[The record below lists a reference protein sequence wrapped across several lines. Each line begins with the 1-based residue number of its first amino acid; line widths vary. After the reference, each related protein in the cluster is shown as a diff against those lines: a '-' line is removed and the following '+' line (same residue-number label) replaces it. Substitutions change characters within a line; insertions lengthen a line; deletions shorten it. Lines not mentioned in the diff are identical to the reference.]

1 MSAVLLQ
8 GRISRWVHRRVL
20 AAIKVQTAWRG
31 RLARLQLHRLRFAAL
46 KLQRVMHG
54 ACARLAARVRRRS
67 KKGRDQELIELVNKS
82 QRKAHALLRRR
93 RRVTALLV
101 VFGAACIAPA
111 AAFLFA
117 AAAGATS
124 LASANAWPLVAWTQ
138 PLLGA
143 GTGETGPFNNPRP
156 SAPKHLPSHAPH
168 FPLSSDPRCVAVC
181 LMSTLPS
188 DARAA
193 HLLIAGLVERGAVY
207 QWGCSQLF
215 GWLGIRRTCN
225 VADEPSSDEGSKVW
239 VRTRERAWLWPRPL
253 SSRCALHRSCFSA
266 AAAGQRRGSAAPR
279 CPSGGDLLTRHKPLG
294 CLGYQTALP
303 GPEVRLP
310 EFEAPHRPCYA
321 ATYVSVSPHRQVL
334 RRHGMYWLGAGGLSA
349 LSGAA
354 SGEALA
360 RPPRGLRPRCRL
372 PLHAACWR
380 GCALTRT
387 RTGGCTCR

>member
-8 GRISRWVHRRVL
+8 GRISRWVHRRVQ

-82 QRKAHALLRRR
+82 QRMAHALLRRR

-156 SAPKHLPSHAPH
+156 SAPEAPAGPMAT
-168 FPLSSDPRCVAVC
+168 FAFSTLSSDPRCVAVC
-181 LMSTLPS
+181 LIMSTLPS

-193 HLLIAGLVERGAVY
+193 HLLAAGLVVREALCISGAMIAAVWVAR
-207 QWGCSQLF
+207 QASDG
-215 GWLGIRRTCN
+215 RCN

-239 VRTRERAWLWPRPL
+239 VCEAGATL
-253 SSRCALHRSCFSA
+253 SAVA
-266 AAAGQRRGSAAPR
+266 AATLFAPALCTEAASLRLQRANAAEVQRPVR
-279 CPSGGDLLTRHKPLG
+279 PSGGATSHKAHATKPLG

-303 GPEVRLP
+303 GFEVRLP
-310 EFEAPHRPCYA
+310 EF
-321 ATYVSVSPHRQVL
+321 
-334 RRHGMYWLGAGGLSA
+334 
-349 LSGAA
+349 
-354 SGEALA
+354 
-360 RPPRGLRPRCRL
+360 
-372 PLHAACWR
+372 
-380 GCALTRT
+380 
-387 RTGGCTCR
+387 